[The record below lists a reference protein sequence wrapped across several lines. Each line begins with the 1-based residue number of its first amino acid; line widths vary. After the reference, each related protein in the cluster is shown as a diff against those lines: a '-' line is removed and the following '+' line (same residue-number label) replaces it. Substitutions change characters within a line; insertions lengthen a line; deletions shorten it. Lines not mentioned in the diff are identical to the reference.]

1 MWRSK
6 VACPDRFSAQ
16 TSTFLDKHHL
26 QGKISKTGTFILK
39 NPVGE
44 LVPYELLPL
53 RVKKAVNL
61 MPLSREK
68 IKKLSA
74 FKSSLVNLY
83 IYGYM
88 PDVDQAIVIREQYWR
103 EFRRKWHLDHPEA
116 MKKYAKT
123 QSETQFVWS
132 KNQEDVLLHM
142 QGVPLDCSS
151 SSSSD
156 FVALTKTP
164 LNPDVVVL

>member
-1 MWRSK
+1 MWRSR

-16 TSTFLDKHHL
+16 TSEFLDKHHL
-26 QGKISKTGTFILK
+26 QGKITKTGTFILK

-61 MPLSREK
+61 MPLSRDK
-68 IKKLSA
+68 IKKMSA
-74 FKSSLVNLY
+74 FKSSLVNLF

-88 PDVDQAIVIREQYWR
+88 PDVNQAIVVREQYWR
-103 EFRRKWHLDHPEA
+103 EFRRKWQLDHPEA
-116 MKKYAKT
+116 MKKHAKT

-132 KNQEDVLLHM
+132 KNQEDVHLHIQAVS
-142 QGVPLDCSS
+142 QGSS
-151 SSSSD
+151 SSSC
-156 FVALTKTP
+156 
-164 LNPDVVVL
+164 